1 VHRLIAFV
9 AVSLIASAC
18 VPSPGNTP
26 ATTAAPTTT
35 TSSPAPPATTTPQA
49 SSCGIGETFSEDG
62 EIFSLESQSGD
73 ATRISG
79 LNGVQ
84 DQGCDR
90 FIISLATD
98 AGAPATSVG
107 RTRVVFLRDL
117 GVVRVFLPDVTDT
130 NITDGVFELPLID
143 RAYVVRSADGSLY
156 VDAHLG
162 AAAMAR
168 TVVTESPAQIIVEL
182 DPGGPALPP
191 VATRSDLVVV
201 LTPREGRASYP
212 LIVTGYSRTFE
223 ANVVVRLVKAEVVAE
238 ERVTTAT
245 DYLSAW
251 GEFTVTLE
259 TGPLGKLQLTVG
271 DDSDQDVTINL
282 VLN

>member
-1 VHRLIAFV
+1 MDSR
-9 AVSLIASAC
+9 
-18 VPSPGNTP
+18 
-26 ATTAAPTTT
+26 
-35 TSSPAPPATTTPQA
+35 
-49 SSCGIGETFSEDG
+49 
-62 EIFSLESQSGD
+62 SGD

-84 DQGCDR
+84 DRECDR

-191 VATRSDLVVV
+191 VAARSDLVVV
-201 LTPREGRASYP
+201 LTPREGRADYP

-223 ANVVVRLVKAEVVAE
+223 ANVVVRLIKADVVAE
-238 ERVTTAT
+238 ERVTMAT

-259 TGPLGKLQLTVG
+259 TGPQGKLRLTVG
-271 DDSDQDVTINL
+271 DDADQDVTINL

>member
-1 VHRLIAFV
+1 M
-9 AVSLIASAC
+9 
-18 VPSPGNTP
+18 
-26 ATTAAPTTT
+26 
-35 TSSPAPPATTTPQA
+35 
-49 SSCGIGETFSEDG
+49 
-62 EIFSLESQSGD
+62 
-73 ATRISG
+73 
-79 LNGVQ
+79 Q
-84 DQGCDR
+84 DRECDR

-191 VATRSDLVVV
+191 VAARSDLVVV
-201 LTPREGRASYP
+201 LTPREGRADYP

-223 ANVVVRLVKAEVVAE
+223 ANVVVRLIKADVVAE
-238 ERVTTAT
+238 ERVTMAT

-259 TGPLGKLQLTVG
+259 TEIGRASCRERV
-271 DDSDQDVTINL
+271 
-282 VLN
+282 